1 MEIPA
6 EYKGREHAYIKHTLL
21 ETYLY
26 KLFMIV
32 GQSQPTISYVDCL
45 AGPWDDASE
54 DLSDTS
60 IGRSLATMRNCL
72 ERLRAS
78 GHNVRF
84 RALFVEKDAK
94 KYHRLREYLDA
105 LETPVE
111 TESFHGEFD
120 KARHKILDWCGPTA
134 FTFFFVDPLGWKSI
148 IEVPTLE
155 PFLQR
160 GNSEFLINFMFEF
173 ILRAHQFHP
182 RHEEDMIKIF
192 EPGSQTDGMTPEQ
205 KESCLVKLYRENL
218 KRVQPLQGRKPRSVT
233 VPILRPDKDR
243 TIYHLVYLTRHPL
256 GIVKFM
262 EASES
267 LDFVQ
272 KAVRIQAKHDK
283 KIQVTGQGELFGAL
297 DNIKVEEGTVP
308 ISVVKDYW
316 LRQLTSQPQLFGV
329 DKLADMLEETGWF
342 ERNFQEAFHELQ
354 LEGKVQNLDDA
365 EKSKRKK
372 KFVHFDKDRYCG
384 ERLAKVTT

>member
-6 EYKGREHAYIKHTLL
+6 EYKGGREHAYIKHTLL

-32 GQSQPTISYVDCL
+32 GQHQQTISYVDCL
-45 AGPWDDASE
+45 AGPWQDASE

-60 IGRSLATMRNCL
+60 IGRSLVTMRKCL
-72 ERLRAS
+72 ESLRAI
-78 GHNVRF
+78 NPNIRF

-94 KYHRLREYLDA
+94 NYRRLKEYLDA

-120 KARHKILDWCGPTA
+120 KVRHKILEWCGSS
-134 FTFFFVDPLGWKSI
+134 FTFFFIDPLGWKNI
-148 IEVPTLE
+148 VDVPTLE
-155 PFLQR
+155 KFLQR
-160 GNSEFLINFMFEF
+160 PNSEFLINFMFEF
-173 ILRAHQFHP
+173 ILRAHQISL
-182 RHEEDMIKIF
+182 HEEDMINIF
-192 EPGSQTDGMTPEQ
+192 GQVPQTDGMTPEQ
-205 KESCLVKLYRENL
+205 KEACLVTLYQENL
-218 KRVQPLQGRKPRSVT
+218 KSVQPLQGRKPRSVT
-233 VPILRPDKDR
+233 VPIQRPDKDR

-262 EASES
+262 EASET

-283 KIQVTGQGELFGAL
+283 KIETTGQGELFGAFESV
-297 DNIKVEEGTVP
+297 KVEQGTVP
-308 ISVVKDYW
+308 ISVVKEYW
-316 LRQLTSQPQLFGV
+316 LGQLTTKPQLFGI
-329 DKLADMLEETGWF
+329 DRLADMLEETSWF

-365 EKSKRKK
+365 ENSRRKK
-372 KFVHFDKDRYCG
+372 KFVHFDANRSAG
-384 ERLAKVTT
+384 EQLAKVTT

>member
-6 EYKGREHAYIKHTLL
+6 EYRGGREHAYIKHTLL

-32 GQSQPTISYVDCL
+32 GQHQQTISYVDCL
-45 AGPWDDASE
+45 AGPWQDASE

-72 ERLRAS
+72 ESLR
-78 GHNVRF
+78 GLNHNVRF

-94 KYHRLREYLDA
+94 KYCKLKEFLDA

-120 KARHKILDWCGPTA
+120 KVRQNILDWCGSS
-134 FTFFFVDPLGWKSI
+134 FTFFFVDPLGWKNI
-148 IEVPTLE
+148 VDVPTLE
-155 PFLQR
+155 PFLKR
-160 GNSEFLINFMFEF
+160 SNSEFLINFMFEF
-173 ILRAHQFHP
+173 ILRAHQIP
-182 RHEEDMIKIF
+182 LHEEDMIRIF
-192 EPGSQTDGMTPEQ
+192 GQVPRTDGMTPEQ
-205 KESCLVKLYRENL
+205 KEACLVKLYRENL
-218 KRVQPLQGRKPRSVT
+218 KNVQPMQGRKPRSVT
-233 VPILRPDKDR
+233 VPIQRPDKDR

-262 EASES
+262 DVSES

-272 KAVRIQAKHDK
+272 KSVRIQAKHDK
-283 KIQVTGQGELFGAL
+283 KIETTGQCELFGAL
-297 DNIKVEEGTVP
+297 ENIKVEQGTVP
-308 ISVVKDYW
+308 ISTVKEYL
-316 LRQLTSQPQLFGV
+316 LRQLTTQPQLFGI
-329 DKLADMLEETGWF
+329 DKLADILEETGWF

-354 LEGKVQNLDDA
+354 LEGKVKNLDDA
-365 EKSKRKK
+365 EQSKRKK
-372 KFVHFDKDRYCG
+372 KFIHFDANHNCG
-384 ERLAKVTT
+384 ERLVKATH

>member
-6 EYKGREHAYIKHTLL
+6 EYRGREHAYIKHMLL

-32 GQSQPTISYVDCL
+32 GQHQPTISYVDCL
-45 AGPWDDASE
+45 AGPWQDASE

-60 IGRSLATMRNCL
+60 IGRSLVTMRNCL
-72 ERLRAS
+72 ESLRGM

-94 KYHRLREYLDA
+94 KFRRLKEYLDTH
-105 LETPVE
+105 ETPVE

-120 KARHKILDWCGPTA
+120 KVRHKILEWCGSS
-134 FTFFFVDPLGWKSI
+134 FTFFFVDPFGWKNI
-148 IEVPTLE
+148 VDVPTLA

-160 GNSEFLINFMFEF
+160 PNSEFLINFMFEF
-173 ILRAHQFHP
+173 ILRAHQIP
-182 RHEEDMIKIF
+182 LHEEDMINIF
-192 EPGSQTDGMTPEQ
+192 GQVPQTDGMTPEQ
-205 KESCLVKLYRENL
+205 KEAFLVKLYRENL
-218 KRVQPLQGRKPRSVT
+218 KRVQPAQGRRPRSGT
-233 VPILRPDKDR
+233 VPIQRPDKDR

-262 EASES
+262 EASET

-283 KIQVTGQGELFGAL
+283 KIETTGQCELFGAL
-297 DNIKVEEGTVP
+297 EHIKVEHGTVP
-308 ISVVKDYW
+308 ISVVKEYW
-316 LRQLTSQPQLFGV
+316 LGQLTTQPQLFGI
-329 DKLADMLEETGWF
+329 DRLADMLEETGWF

-354 LEGKVQNLDDA
+354 LEGKVKNLDDA

-372 KFVHFDKDRYCG
+372 KFVHFDANRNCG
-384 ERLAKVTT
+384 ERLVKVTT